1 MTISRMQQ
9 PRQMYGLGSLVKSIG
24 KGVKTG
30 IKGITDTIKENPM
43 LSLAALNFA
52 PMLFPGGKPIIGM
65 GSGKFA
71 GSLANIPKLG
81 GITEALGLNV
91 ATGEKPTLGQIGKVF
106 TFGALGGAALDALSA
121 AGLDTD
127 NPNEMPRDV
136 ETLKAYLADGYKQL
150 NPDATPRQ
158 IDKFVEG
165 QTKEYRAE
173 GGRIGYEGGGP
184 TKDQYGI
191 MTLPESPSNPDSFND
206 DIDRVAQLIA
216 QSSNL
221 DKESQMNN
229 KQIAYDR
236 IEKIAEEMSYD
247 GNIEGVRSNL
257 ISYLNDKVQEY
268 TNMIRE
274 NRAMGGRMGY
284 SDGTDFEKYLKGR
297 EEFDKK
303 QNIEQ
308 LYKEYLE
315 NKRRLE
321 VAEQKTMAANGGRMG
336 YNQGTSEMGIMASAP
351 DAMDERNQVMEA
363 IAMKQ
368 FGKPLSEL
376 SDEEIIQIEMMIDE
390 MVKTKDSQRN
400 MAAFGGRMGYAMG
413 SEENRGEQNAMAA
426 SLIEGIPL
434 NKNPAGITE
443 LDLRE
448 TGGFIPP
455 VGVKEKADDIPAMVS
470 NNEFV
475 MTADAVKG
483 MGDGD
488 VNKGAQRM
496 YDMMKKLEGGG
507 LV

>member
-1 MTISRMQQ
+1 
-9 PRQMYGLGSLVKSIG
+9 
-24 KGVKTG
+24 
-30 IKGITDTIKENPM
+30 
-43 LSLAALNFA
+43 
-52 PMLFPGGKPIIGM
+52 
-65 GSGKFA
+65 
-71 GSLANIPKLG
+71 
-81 GITEALGLNV
+81 
-91 ATGEKPTLGQIGKVF
+91 
-106 TFGALGGAALDALSA
+106 
-121 AGLDTD
+121 
-127 NPNEMPRDV
+127 
-136 ETLKAYLADGYKQL
+136 
-150 NPDATPRQ
+150 
-158 IDKFVEG
+158 
-165 QTKEYRAE
+165 
-173 GGRIGYEGGGP
+173 
-184 TKDQYGI
+184 

-274 NRAMGGRMGY
+274 NRAM
-284 SDGTDFEKYLKGR
+284 
-297 EEFDKK
+297 
-303 QNIEQ
+303 
-308 LYKEYLE
+308 
-315 NKRRLE
+315 
-321 VAEQKTMAANGGRMG
+321 GGRMG

>member
-1 MTISRMQQ
+1 ASEED
-9 PRQMYGLGSLVKSIG
+9 L
-24 KGVKTG
+24 
-30 IKGITDTIKENPM
+30 EN
-43 LSLAALNFA
+43 
-52 PMLFPGGKPIIGM
+52 I
-65 GSGKFA
+65 
-71 GSLANIPKLG
+71 
-81 GITEALGLNV
+81 
-91 ATGEKPTLGQIGKVF
+91 
-106 TFGALGGAALDALSA
+106 
-121 AGLDTD
+121 
-127 NPNEMPRDV
+127 RDV
-136 ETLKAYLADGYKQL
+136 ETLKSYLADGYKQL
-150 NPDATPRQ
+150 NPDATPMQ
-158 IDKFVEG
+158 IDRFVEG

-236 IEKIAEEMSYD
+236 IEKIAEEMSYG

-274 NRAMGGRMGY
+274 NRAMGGR
-284 SDGTDFEKYLKGR
+284 
-297 EEFDKK
+297 
-303 QNIEQ
+303 I
-308 LYKEYLE
+308 
-315 NKRRLE
+315 
-321 VAEQKTMAANGGRMG
+321 G

>member
-1 MTISRMQQ
+1 MQQ
-9 PRQMYGLGSLVKSIG
+9 PRQMYGLGSLVKSIT

-30 IKGITDTIKENPM
+30 IRGITDTVKENPM
-43 LSLAALNFA
+43 LALAALNFS
-52 PMLFPGGKPIIGM
+52 PMLTGGNPFIGM

-71 GSLANIPKLG
+71 GSLANIPKIG

-91 ATGEKPTLGQIGKVF
+91 ATGEKPTIGQIGKVF
-106 TFGALGGAALDALSA
+106 TLGALGTLALDALSA
-121 AGLDTD
+121 SGADEEDLK
-127 NPNEMPRDV
+127 NIRDV
-136 ETLKAYLADGYKQL
+136 ETLETYLANGYKQL
-150 NPDATPRQ
+150 NPEALESEVDS
-158 IDKFVEG
+158 FVKS

-206 DIDRVAQLIA
+206 DIDRVAQLVA

-257 ISYLNDKVQEY
+257 ISYFDDKVQEY
-268 TNMIRE
+268 MNMIRE
-274 NRAMGGRMGY
+274 NKAMGGRMGY

-413 SEENRGEQNAMAA
+413 SEENRGQQNAMAA

-434 NKNPAGITE
+434 NQNPAGITE

>member
-1 MTISRMQQ
+1 MQQ

-52 PMLFPGGKPIIGM
+52 PMAFGKAPFIGM

-91 ATGEKPTLGQIGKVF
+91 ATGEKPTIGQIGKVF
-106 TFGALGGAALDALSA
+106 SIGALGGAALDALTASGA
-121 AGLDTD
+121 SEEDLE
-127 NPNEMPRDV
+127 NIRDV
-136 ETLKAYLADGYKQL
+136 ETLKSYLADGYKQL
-150 NPDATPRQ
+150 NPDATPMQ
-158 IDKFVEG
+158 IDRFVEG

-236 IEKIAEEMSYD
+236 IEKIAEEMSYG

-274 NRAMGGRMGY
+274 NRAMGGR
-284 SDGTDFEKYLKGR
+284 
-297 EEFDKK
+297 
-303 QNIEQ
+303 I
-308 LYKEYLE
+308 
-315 NKRRLE
+315 
-321 VAEQKTMAANGGRMG
+321 G

>member
-1 MTISRMQQ
+1 MQQ

-52 PMLFPGGKPIIGM
+52 PMAFGKAPFIGM

-71 GSLANIPKLG
+71 GSLANIPKLE
-81 GITEALGLNV
+81 GITGALGLNV
-91 ATGEKPTLGQIGKVF
+91 KPGEDPTLGQFAKVF
-106 TFGALGGAALDALSA
+106 SIGALGGAALDALTASGA
-121 AGLDTD
+121 SEEDLE
-127 NPNEMPRDV
+127 NIRDV
-136 ETLKAYLADGYKQL
+136 ETLKSYLADGYKQL
-150 NPDATPRQ
+150 NPDATPMQ
-158 IDKFVEG
+158 IDRFVEG

-206 DIDRVAQLIA
+206 DIDRVAQLVA

-236 IEKIAEEMSYD
+236 IEKIAEEMSYG

-274 NRAMGGRMGY
+274 NRAMGGR
-284 SDGTDFEKYLKGR
+284 
-297 EEFDKK
+297 
-303 QNIEQ
+303 I
-308 LYKEYLE
+308 
-315 NKRRLE
+315 
-321 VAEQKTMAANGGRMG
+321 G

>member
-1 MTISRMQQ
+1 MQQ

-52 PMLFPGGKPIIGM
+52 PMAFGKAPFIGM

-91 ATGEKPTLGQIGKVF
+91 ATGEKPTIGQIGKVF
-106 TFGALGGAALDALSA
+106 SIGALGGAALDALTASGA
-121 AGLDTD
+121 SEEDLE
-127 NPNEMPRDV
+127 NIRDV
-136 ETLKAYLADGYKQL
+136 ETLEAYLSDGYKQL
-150 NPDATPRQ
+150 NPEALESEVDS
-158 IDKFVEG
+158 FVKS
-165 QTKEYRAE
+165 QTREYRAE

-236 IEKIAEEMSYD
+236 IEKIAEEMSYG

-274 NRAMGGRMGY
+274 NRAMGGR
-284 SDGTDFEKYLKGR
+284 
-297 EEFDKK
+297 
-303 QNIEQ
+303 I
-308 LYKEYLE
+308 
-315 NKRRLE
+315 
-321 VAEQKTMAANGGRMG
+321 G